1 MKTLEKNTN
10 SSKEIIGYKATNNYF
25 CRNVKFTVG
34 QTNVIAETPIMCFRG
49 FHFCK
54 KASDVLKYYSYE
66 KQFKLL
72 KVRAYGEIICK
83 ENKCVTNK
91 LEVLEEITDPEKI
104 YNLLGQYKK
113 FDDSGDLIYH
123 KFLNSNGEVV
133 IHYKKKNSSGL
144 IVEQKDINGLTK
156 FEYLGD
162 MLIKKTLNGK
172 VKFELKFDKKQRVIY
187 ENKNGLICKT
197 KYDDVNNRSFKIE
210 SGFGQTTK
218 IESLILKDGFN
229 TSVVLNKK
237 EFEGKKLISED
248 IFSYYSNSK
257 VVKKHEYYCYVNS
270 KLSEKQIFLYSK
282 ETIMIK
288 SSSFV
293 FDESDKEVIK
303 AIKKYSKTGK
313 LIYHF
318 NEDKHEIS
326 IKKYKN

>member
-1 MKTLEKNTN
+1 MKTLKKNTN
-10 SSKEIIGYKATNNYF
+10 YSKEIFGYKATNNYI
-25 CRNVKFTVG
+25 CRNIKFTVG
-34 QTNVIAETPIMCFRG
+34 QTNVIADTPIMCFRG

-54 KASDVLKYYSYE
+54 NASDVLRYYSYE

-72 KVRAYGEIICK
+72 KVRAYGETICK

-123 KFLNSNGEVV
+123 KFLNGNGKVV
-133 IHYKKKNSSGL
+133 INYKKKNSSGL
-144 IVEQKDINGLTK
+144 LVEQKDNTNLTK

-187 ENKNGLICKT
+187 ENKNGFICKT
-197 KYDDVNNRSFKIE
+197 KYDDVNNRSFKTE

-218 IESLILKDGFN
+218 IESLILKDN

-237 EFEGKKLISED
+237 EFEGKKLVSED
-248 IFSYYSNSK
+248 IFNYHSNSK
-257 VVKKHEYYCYVNS
+257 VVKKHEYYYYVNS
-270 KLSEKQIFLYSK
+270 KLNEKHIVLYNK
-282 ETIMIK
+282 EAVVIE

-293 FDESDKEVIK
+293 FDESDKEIIK
-303 AIKKYSKTGK
+303 SIKKYSKIGK
-313 LIYHF
+313 LIYQL
-318 NEDKHEIS
+318 NENKDEIS